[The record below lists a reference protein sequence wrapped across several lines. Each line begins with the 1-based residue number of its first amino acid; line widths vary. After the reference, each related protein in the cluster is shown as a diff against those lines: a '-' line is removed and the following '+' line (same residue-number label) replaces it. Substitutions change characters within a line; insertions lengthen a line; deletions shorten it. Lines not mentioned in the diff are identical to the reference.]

1 MSWQYSELAKGKLAA
16 TLHQQSRL
24 SGEVSTRMAPIE
36 TKSDV
41 LTPMAMAPKVPALD
55 FQFLGESPAM
65 RALEMAIRDVASSAL
80 PVLILGEPGT
90 GKRSLGLKIHQLS
103 PWSNVEVVEVEC
115 ADLTPEQCTL
125 NPGTGY
131 VMGENRGA
139 GVATILFHEVTNL
152 DAQCQAKLYEALV
165 EQMSVEEQNARRP
178 KLIFTTN
185 RNLEQEIRAGHFRE
199 DLYYQISGMCL
210 RIPPLRHR
218 KSDIGNLAN
227 RFVANYAALLH
238 RPKPVISESTL
249 RFFAEYYWPGNVR
262 ELEDAARTIA
272 AIGDDKVAIAALRSA
287 QRTSKRPNGK
297 PLSVS
302 LKEASRA
309 ASRAAE
315 KELILKV
322 LSRTQWNRKRAA
334 EELKISY
341 KALLYKLKQIGM
353 HEPDPIAERG
363 LG

>member
-1 MSWQYSELAKGKLAA
+1 
-16 TLHQQSRL
+16 
-24 SGEVSTRMAPIE
+24 
-36 TKSDV
+36 
-41 LTPMAMAPKVPALD
+41 
-55 FQFLGESPAM
+55 
-65 RALEMAIRDVASSAL
+65 VAE
-80 PVLILGEPGT
+80 I
-90 GKRSLGLKIHQLS
+90 
-103 PWSNVEVVEVEC
+103 EC
-115 ADLTPEQCTL
+115 ADLTPELCKL
-125 NPGTGY
+125 NLGIS
-131 VMGENRGA
+131 VSDSENEP
-139 GVATILFHEVTNL
+139 GVATILFHEVANL
-152 DAQCQAKLYEALV
+152 DAQCQATLYDSLV
-165 EQMSVEEQNARRP
+165 AQMGVERERVRRP
-178 KLIFTTN
+178 KLIFTSS
-185 RNLEQEIRAGHFRE
+185 RNLEQEIRVGRFRE

-218 KSDIGNLAN
+218 KNDIGGLADL
-227 RFVANYAALLH
+227 FVANYSTLLH
-238 RPKPVISESTL
+238 RPKPVISEATL
-249 RFFAEYYWPGNVR
+249 RFFAEYHWPGNVR

-353 HEPDPIAERG
+353 HEPDPVAERG
-363 LG
+363 